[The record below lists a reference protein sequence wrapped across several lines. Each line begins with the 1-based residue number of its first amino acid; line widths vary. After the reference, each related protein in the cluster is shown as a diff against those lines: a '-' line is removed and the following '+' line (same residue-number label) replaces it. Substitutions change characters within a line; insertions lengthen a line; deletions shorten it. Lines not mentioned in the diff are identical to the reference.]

1 MPDTL
6 LRQWAMLRLIP
17 RAPRK
22 IEVKR
27 LEWLL
32 GEEGFDVN
40 LRSIQRDL
48 NTLSTRFPLHC
59 DMRSKPFGWSWAAD
73 AVLDVPG
80 MDPPTALT
88 FAVAER
94 FLNHVLPPATLR
106 LMEPHFRQA
115 RGVLDHLDQPGM
127 AHWPEKVRILPRGLK
142 LLAPEVDP
150 RVTETVYRALLS
162 DKRLRVRYQPRE
174 AREATDYEVNPLGL
188 VLRDAVTYLLCTLWS
203 YDDVVQLALHRMR
216 HAEISDQPARRPEG
230 FDIDAYIAAGHFA
243 ALYSGEMI
251 ELEALFDADA
261 AFHLR
266 ETRLGEDQV
275 LTDEPDGRVRV
286 TATVRDTGELRW
298 WLLGFGDAV
307 EVVRPADLLRT

>member
-1 MPDTL
+1 MPGTL

-32 GEEGFDVN
+32 REEGFEVN
-40 LRSIQRDL
+40 PRSIQRDL
-48 NTLSTRFPLHC
+48 NTLSTRFALHC
-59 DMRSKPFGWSWAAD
+59 DMRSKPFGWYWAAD
-73 AVLDVPG
+73 AVFDVPG
-80 MDPPTALT
+80 MDHPTALT
-88 FAVAER
+88 FALAER

-127 AHWPEKVRILPRGLK
+127 AHWPEKVRIRPRGLK
-142 LLAPEVDP
+142 LLAPDVDP
-150 RVTETVYRALLS
+150 RVTDTVYQALLS
-162 DKRLRVRYQPRE
+162 DRRFHVRYQPRE
-174 AREATDYEVNPLGL
+174 AREATRYEVNPLGL
-188 VLRDAVTYLLCTLWS
+188 VLRDAVTYLVCTLWN
-203 YDDVVQLALHRMR
+203 YDDVVQLALHRMQD
-216 HAEISDQPARRPEG
+216 AKISDQQARRPDG
-230 FDIDAYIAAGHFA
+230 FDLDAYIAAGQFA
-243 ALYSGEMI
+243 APYSGEMI
-251 ELEALFDADA
+251 ELEVLFAADV

-307 EVVRPADLLRT
+307 EVVRPPGLL